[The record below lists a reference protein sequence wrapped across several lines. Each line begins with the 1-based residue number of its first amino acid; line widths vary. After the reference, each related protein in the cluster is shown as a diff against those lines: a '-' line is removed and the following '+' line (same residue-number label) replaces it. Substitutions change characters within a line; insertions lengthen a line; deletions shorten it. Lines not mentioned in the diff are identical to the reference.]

1 MGLIPLKESLM
12 FRLEERCS
20 SHFQGVD
27 FRFTTDFS
35 TFKRFLLFLFTIY
48 TFILPSKDTS
58 TYKRCPLTSSHVTA
72 WGLFFSKGNGQRA
85 PAKPVPDGDTKKSS
99 SWSATMS
106 VFLRPALPKRLPY
119 SLSGRRKTTPSQ
131 GQSPATIGKESALWQ
146 EKMKLQ

>member
-27 FRFTTDFS
+27 FRFTIDS
-35 TFKRFLLFLFTIY
+35 SS
-48 TFILPSKDTS
+48 LPQNDTS

-85 PAKPVPDGDTKKSS
+85 ARKASGLTVTRRNLPHG
-99 SWSATMS
+99 
-106 VFLRPALPKRLPY
+106 LRL
-119 SLSGRRKTTPSQ
+119 
-131 GQSPATIGKESALWQ
+131 
-146 EKMKLQ
+146 